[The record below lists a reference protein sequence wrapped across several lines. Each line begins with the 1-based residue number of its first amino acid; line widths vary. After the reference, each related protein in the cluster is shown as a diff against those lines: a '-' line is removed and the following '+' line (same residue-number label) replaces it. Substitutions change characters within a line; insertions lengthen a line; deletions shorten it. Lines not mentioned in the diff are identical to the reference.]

1 MPNELGDLR
10 RFVWITKDERTRK
23 AWVDLVIKKGITKK
37 DLILLLGAM
46 GIRYEFAGSVSPDR
60 SNLPEV
66 AQLLEMC

>member
-1 MPNELGDLR
+1 MTNELGDLR
-10 RFVWITKDERTRK
+10 RFVWITKDEGTKK
-23 AWVDLVIKKGITKK
+23 AWVDLVIKKGITKE